1 MGNRL
6 RFIAVAIAALLALS
20 PVARAAD
27 TAPSRLD
34 AIIASGVLKIGTTGD
49 YKPFSYAN
57 PETKQFEGLD
67 IDMMEALAKAMGV
80 KAEFVKT
87 AWPTMMADFT
97 ADKFD
102 VTAGGV
108 SVSLERQ
115 KKGFFSIPYMV
126 DGKTP
131 IARCADKD
139 KFQTLAD
146 IDKAGVRVIA
156 NPGGTNE
163 RFDRDNLK
171 SATITIHQDNVT
183 IFDQIV
189 AGKADVMITDASETM
204 LQAKLHKELCS
215 IHPDHAFNYAE
226 KGYWL
231 QRDIAFKEFVDQW
244 LNLTLKTGEY
254 DRIADKWFK

>member
-1 MGNRL
+1 MGFRL
-6 RFIAVAIAALLALS
+6 RLLAVIAVALIALGS
-20 PVARAAD
+20 TARAAE
-27 TAPSRLD
+27 SRLD
-34 AIIASGVLKIGTTGD
+34 AIIAAGVLKIGTTGD
-49 YKPFSYAN
+49 YKPFSYQN

-67 IDMMEALAKAMGV
+67 IDMMTDLAKALGV

-87 AWPTMMADFT
+87 AWPAMMADFT

-102 VTAGGV
+102 VAAGGV
-108 SVSLERQ
+108 SINLDRQ

-139 KFQTLAD
+139 KFQTLAE
-146 IDKAGVRVIA
+146 IDKPGVRVIE

-163 RFDRDNLK
+163 RFARENLK
-171 SATITIHQDNVT
+171 QAPIEIYKDNVT

-231 QRDIAFKEFVDQW
+231 QRDSAFKEFVDQW
-244 LNLTLKTGEY
+244 LHLALKTGDY
-254 DRIADKWFK
+254 QRIADKWFK

>member
-1 MGNRL
+1 MGFRL
-6 RFIAVAIAALLALS
+6 RLIAVVLAAFVALAGS
-20 PVARAAD
+20 ARAAD
-27 TAPSRLD
+27 TTPSRLD
-34 AIIASGVLKIGTTGD
+34 AIVAAGVLKIGTTGD

-67 IDMMEALAKAMGV
+67 IDMMESLAKAIGV

-87 AWPTMMADFT
+87 AWPNLMADFT

-102 VTAGGV
+102 VAAGGV

-139 KFQTLAD
+139 KFQTLAE
-146 IDKAGVRVIA
+146 IDKPGVRAIV

-163 RFDRDNLK
+163 RFARDNLK
-171 SATITIHQDNVT
+171 QATIEVYKDNVT

-189 AGKADVMITDASETM
+189 AGKADLMITDASETM
-204 LQAKLHKELCS
+204 LQQKLHKELCS
-215 IHPDHAFNYAE
+215 IHPEKAFNYAE

-231 QRDIAFKEFVDQW
+231 QRDVAFKEFVDQW
-244 LNLTLKTGEY
+244 LHLALKTGEY

>member
-1 MGNRL
+1 MGFRL
-6 RFIAVAIAALLALS
+6 RFIAVVLAALVALAGS
-20 PVARAAD
+20 ARAD

-34 AIIASGVLKIGTTGD
+34 AIIAAGVLKIGTTGD

-67 IDMMEALAKAMGV
+67 IDMMEDLAKAIGV

-87 AWPTMMADFT
+87 AWPNMMADFT

-102 VTAGGV
+102 VAAGGV

-139 KFQTLAD
+139 KFQTLAE
-146 IDKAGVRVIA
+146 IDKTGVRAIV

-163 RFDRDNLK
+163 RFARDNLK
-171 SATITIHQDNVT
+171 QATIEVYKDNVT

-189 AGKADVMITDASETM
+189 AGKADLMITDASETL
-204 LQAKLHKELCS
+204 LQSKLHKELCS
-215 IHPDHAFNYAE
+215 IHPDRAFNYAE

-231 QRDIAFKEFVDQW
+231 QRDVAFKEFVDQW
-244 LNLTLKTGEY
+244 LHLALKTGDY
-254 DRIADKWFK
+254 NRIADKWFK